1 MDLLEAL
8 AHLKTLDNGNL
19 TGRLA
24 GLETALRDQDAAAAA
39 AVCEQ
44 HGFTQLTLQAA
55 LALKAAVS
63 RVHMS
68 IHALG
73 ILTALPHILHEDE
86 RVEALSLGAG
96 NTGRSFDLETNHRVA
111 EFKFIHWRG
120 GSESMRQNGLF
131 KDFFHLAECDTRKE
145 RYLYL
150 LGLAHPLQFLNGGRK
165 LTSVLSRNQRLRD
178 DFLGMYGDRFTV
190 TRDYYQYRRER
201 VKLRDLTELV
211 PALALLP
218 LAKSEGEYGDG

>member
-1 MDLLEAL
+1 MDLLQAL
-8 AHLKTLDNGNL
+8 THLQTLDNGNL
-19 TGRLA
+19 TSRLA
-24 GLETALRDQDAAAAA
+24 SLETALYDQDATAAAA
-39 AVCEQ
+39 ICEQ
-44 HGFTQLTLQAA
+44 HEITELTLQAA
-55 LALKAAVS
+55 LALKAAVG

-73 ILTALPHILHEDE
+73 ILTALPHILHAGE
-86 RVEALSLGAG
+86 RVESLSLGAG
-96 NTGRSFDLETNHRVA
+96 NTGRSFDLETTHRVA

-131 KDFFHLAECDTRKE
+131 KDFFYLAECDTPKE

-178 DFLGMYGDRFTV
+178 DFLRMYGDRFTF
-190 TRDYYQYRRER
+190 TRDYYQYRRGR
-201 VKLRDLTELV
+201 VNLRDLTELV

-218 LAKSEGEYGDG
+218 LAELEDENGDR

>member
-8 AHLKTLDNGNL
+8 THLQALDNGNL

-24 GLETALRDQDAAAAA
+24 GLETALHDQDATEAAAI
-39 AVCEQ
+39 CEQ
-44 HGFTQLTLQAA
+44 HKITELTLQAA
-55 LALKAAVS
+55 LALKAAVG

-73 ILTALPHILHEDE
+73 ILTALPHILHAGE
-86 RVEALSLGAG
+86 RVESLSLGAG
-96 NTGRSFDLETNHRVA
+96 NTGRSFDLETNQRVA

-131 KDFFHLAECDTRKE
+131 KDFFYLAECETSKE

-150 LGLAHPLQFLNGGRK
+150 LGLEHPLQFLNGGRN

-178 DFLGMYGDRFTV
+178 DFLRMYGERFTV
-190 TRDYYQYRRER
+190 TRDYYQYRRAR
-201 VKLRDLTELV
+201 VKLCDLTQLV

-218 LAKSEGEYGDG
+218 LQEPDDENGEV